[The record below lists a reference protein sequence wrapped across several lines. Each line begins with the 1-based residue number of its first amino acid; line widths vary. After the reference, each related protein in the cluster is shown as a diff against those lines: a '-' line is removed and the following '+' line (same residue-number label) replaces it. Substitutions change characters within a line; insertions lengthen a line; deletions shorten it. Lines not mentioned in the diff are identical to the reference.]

1 MLSNRWTR
9 PWLAAALG
17 TATWLALIGC
27 EEDAPRKK
35 KRVVIEEEAEVDQ
48 ASEQEAR
55 LKLERQQLERE
66 KRELEARESAQR
78 AAEQR
83 EKQALDELKSNP
95 GKYLRVA
102 NHEVHDKG
110 IVNDYRQ
117 LSSLTIENQSKH
129 AVKSIRGTVEWVDA
143 SGNVSGSTSFSI
155 DGTITAGDTKTFE
168 RGRGLTSG
176 TLQSDGK
183 ARIRF
188 DSLEVVSS
196 AGGAAKPCNRNDPLS
211 DC

>member
-1 MLSNRWTR
+1 MRHRRAT
-9 PWLAAALG
+9 AFVTAIVVALV
-17 TATWLALIGC
+17 GC
-27 EEDAPRKK
+27 EDEAPRKK
-35 KRVVIEEEAEVDQ
+35 KRIIVEETAELDQ
-48 ASEQEAR
+48 ASDQEAR
-55 LKLERQQLERE
+55 LKLERQQLDRE

-83 EKQALDELKSNP
+83 EQQMLQELKSNP
-95 GKYLRVA
+95 GKYLRIA
-102 NHEVHDKG
+102 NHQVRDKG

-117 LSSLTIENQSKH
+117 LSSLTVENQSKH
-129 AVKSIRGTVEWVDA
+129 AVKSIRGTVEWIDGA
-143 SGNVSGSTSFSI
+143 GNVAGSTAFSVE
-155 DGTITAGDTKTFE
+155 GTITAGDTKTFE

-176 TLQSDGK
+176 TIQSDGT

-188 DSLEVVSS
+188 DSLEIVSS

>member
-1 MLSNRWTR
+1 MLAHRGMGHRRATAFV
-9 PWLAAALG
+9 AAIVVAL
-17 TATWLALIGC
+17 LGC
-27 EEDAPRKK
+27 EDEAPRKK
-35 KRVVIEEEAEVDQ
+35 KRIIVEETAEVEQTSD
-48 ASEQEAR
+48 QEAR
-55 LKLERQQLERE
+55 LKQERQQLERE

-83 EKQALDELKSNP
+83 EQQVLQELKSNP
-95 GKYLRVA
+95 GKFLRIA
-102 NHEVHDKG
+102 NHEVRDKG

-129 AVKSIRGTVEWVDA
+129 AVKAIRGTVEWIDA
-143 SGNVSGSTSFSI
+143 SGNVAGSTSFSI

-168 RGRGLTSG
+168 RGRGLVSG
-176 TLQSDGK
+176 TIQSDGQAK
-183 ARIRF
+183 IRF

-196 AGGAAKPCNRNDPLS
+196 AGGSSKPCNRNDPLS